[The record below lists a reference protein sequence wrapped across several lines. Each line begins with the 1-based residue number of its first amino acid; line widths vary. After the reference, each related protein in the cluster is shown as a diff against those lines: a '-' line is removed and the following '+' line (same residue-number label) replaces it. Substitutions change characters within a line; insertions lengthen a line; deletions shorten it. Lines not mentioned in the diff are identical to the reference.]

1 MTTPRP
7 KVMAKPRIGP
17 VPKKNNTAAA
27 IIVVKFESK
36 IVVKA
41 RLKPESIAMRSVF
54 PAFTSSLK
62 CSKISTLASTA
73 IPIDK
78 MIPATPGSV
87 SVASNNLSTNNK
99 IIT

>member
-41 RLKPESIAMRSVF
+41 RLK
-54 PAFTSSLK
+54 T
-62 CSKISTLASTA
+62 
-73 IPIDK
+73 
-78 MIPATPGSV
+78 
-87 SVASNNLSTNNK
+87 
-99 IIT
+99 